1 MGLINIKCH
10 HDDQIFRNKCYNAI
24 HLLLE
29 DKRDVLPLPDF
40 IQMFD
45 KRHNDNMDEHLI
57 RTMKHAIEV
66 LVLNNIFLLSF
77 IILFLFQTDSAN
89 EQF

>member
-10 HDDQIFRNKCYNAI
+10 HDDQIFRNKCYAAV

-29 DKRDVLPLPDF
+29 DKQQVFPLSDF
-40 IQMFD
+40 IQMFAD
-45 KRHNDNMDEHLI
+45 RYNDTIDEHSI

-66 LVLNNIFLLSF
+66 RRTF
-77 IILFLFQTDSAN
+77 II
-89 EQF
+89 QFF